1 MLTISPTHSVLL
13 REGAPGV
20 VAWDPNQQGKRVLA
34 SASAGA
40 LIGRAG
46 LDGAGAVV
54 TVAVFSVIAALTV
67 LVPVLCALLA
77 PGPASSALA
86 EVRTWLTAN
95 NATIMAVLLVVLG
108 AKVIGDGIA
117 SF

>member
-1 MLTISPTHSVLL
+1 
-13 REGAPGV
+13 
-20 VAWDPNQQGKRVLA
+20 
-34 SASAGA
+34 
-40 LIGRAG
+40 
-46 LDGAGAVV
+46 
-54 TVAVFSVIAALTV
+54 
-67 LVPVLCALLA
+67 VPVLCALLA

-86 EVRTWLTAN
+86 EVRTRLTAN